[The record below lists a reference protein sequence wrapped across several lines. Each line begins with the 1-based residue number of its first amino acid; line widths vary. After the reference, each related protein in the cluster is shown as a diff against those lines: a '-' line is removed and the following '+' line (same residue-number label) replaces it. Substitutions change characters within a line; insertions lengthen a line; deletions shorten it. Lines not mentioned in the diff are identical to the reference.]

1 VRGGSTRP
9 MAGAK
14 LARMAQVDPAEI
26 ARRHLEKLLTSEQ
39 LGKSESSRKLVTYL
53 VERAIR
59 NDAPKETEIALD
71 VFGKDPSFNGSD
83 NSVVRVSVRTLR
95 QKLAEYYAGPGRSD
109 ELHFE
114 IPKGGY
120 RLSFNTQPPQPVPP
134 QTPVRDVPPAI
145 RWPRTAVWATAAALA
160 LLAGSIL
167 FNVFQWNGRATV
179 APQVAGVLKSPV
191 WADIAS
197 SRRPL
202 TIVLGDLFMFTQTD
216 PATGRTLTVRDSGIN
231 SSEEL
236 RAFLASN
243 PSFAAERGQRYVTM
257 IQKSAA
263 IGMASILP
271 LVNRPGRSIDVTV
284 RDDFT
289 VDAIRRNDIIY
300 LGPLARLGPLAGY
313 YQMRSRYRYNAE
325 GSTITDNTAGK
336 VFSPEGALGAEHL
349 DYALAAKFIGPTG
362 NHIMIFTSGARNAGL
377 LQIVRTL
384 TSPEGLKAFEA
395 KLHAKSPSVPDEF
408 EALLTVTGFKAT
420 DLTAEVIEVSALP
433 AVGTHT
439 ASN

>member
-1 VRGGSTRP
+1 
-9 MAGAK
+9 
-14 LARMAQVDPAEI
+14 MAQVDPAEI

-39 LGKSESSRKLVTYL
+39 LGKSEISRKLVTYL

-120 RLSFNTQPPQPVPP
+120 RLSFITRMPVP
-134 QTPVRDVPPAI
+134 DVQIRPAV
-145 RWPRTAVWATAAALA
+145 RWPRAAVWAMAAALT

-167 FNVFQWNGRATV
+167 FNVYQWNGRAAV
-179 APQVAGVLKSPV
+179 APQIAGVLKSPV

-300 LGPLARLGPLAGY
+300 IGPLARLGPLAGY

-349 DYALAAKFIGPTG
+349 DYALAAKFIGPGG

-395 KLHAKSPSVPDEF
+395 KLHAKSADVPEEF

-420 DLTAEVIEVSALP
+420 DLTAEVIDVSALP